1 VQIAVIGFWTT
12 AADVRA
18 AAEDDVRTGMDV
30 HPAPTRHAGRPS

>member
-12 AADVRA
+12 ASHVRA

-30 HPAPTRHAGRPS
+30 HPAPARHAVRPS